1 MTTLNLNS
9 FLDGAA
15 ASGTDVSENFY
26 DPQSAVVATSF
37 EVINGWMDSGN
48 TEPTWT
54 MDTYHLQPHALTEGR
69 MVGATLNHDYF
80 GEAFFKDFNGYK
92 KVETIDAG
100 PPPETVSE
108 WVYIGEEGNHGA
120 SGIVPA
126 RDNPTGEHAFFTP
139 IPGGGITFFV
149 PFSTAFVVLT
159 WNIRWTHDGEAIMTD
174 DSPGV
179 SLNEERAAVRLFV
192 KTPSQPVAAPPGANY
207 ADNYRRVIG
216 QVNVGG
222 TVSGGLAAP
231 DDRRSTRFD
240 FSRHREWSGH
250 YILGAASA
258 QPSANPEVP
267 VPGAN
272 NGVSAG
278 WYSASLRIAT
288 SAKQARVQVRSM
300 RYICF
305 KLEAPSES

>member
-9 FLDGAA
+9 FLDGSSAP
-15 ASGTDVSENFY
+15 GTDVSENFY

-37 EVINGWMDSGN
+37 EMINGWMDSGN

-54 MDTYHLQPHALTEGR
+54 MDTYHLQPHALTEGL

-80 GEAFFKDFNGYK
+80 GEAFFKNFNGYQ
-92 KVETIDAG
+92 KVA
-100 PPPETVSE
+100 SE
-108 WVYIGEEGNHGA
+108 WTWMGEEGNIGA
-120 SGIVPA
+120 SGTLVGRGA
-126 RDNPTGEHAFFTP
+126 NSAGEHEFFTP

-149 PFSTAFVVLT
+149 PFATSFIVLT
-159 WNIRWTHDGEAIMTD
+159 WNIRWTHDGEAIMD
-174 DSPGV
+174 GAEEPAALD
-179 SLNEERAAVRLFV
+179 EERAAIRLFL
-192 KTPSQPVAAPPGANY
+192 KTPTDAVSSPPGVGY

-240 FSRHREWSGH
+240 YSRHREWSGH

-258 QPSANPEVP
+258 QPSAIEGVP
-267 VPGAN
+267 VPSSN
-272 NGVSAG
+272 TGVSAG